1 MAVDRRVCSY
11 SAGTV
16 RSFKSLVSIRMNTSN
31 SHLLFSGLQET
42 NPIFLF
48 NKEMILSDRD
58 PTIPKTTFSI
68 ESEIQVKVEES
79 LLMPAV
85 FHTVASRTQLA
96 LVVICSTPFLTMWS
110 EGLPNLLVTV
120 SLLKQ
125 IKQSFTRSKEEKICL
140 KSLCFSKLKQ
150 VHIHQFVVFQ
160 ILGF

>member
-1 MAVDRRVCSY
+1 MYGCRQTGLQLQCWHCKCTLTAIY
-11 SAGTV
+11 L
-16 RSFKSLVSIRMNTSN
+16 FPSN
-31 SHLLFSGLQET
+31 VWRLYGWHLILPVFIMPFQET

-96 LVVICSTPFLTMWS
+96 LVLFQLIYTFICFCFWIL
-110 EGLPNLLVTV
+110 GKYLLI
-120 SLLKQ
+120 LKQ
-125 IKQSFTRSKEEKICL
+125 YAKFFQFHKK
-140 KSLCFSKLKQ
+140 KSLQEKQLWDFS
-150 VHIHQFVVFQ
+150 
-160 ILGF
+160 